1 MDGFTLATLLA
12 VLMMGHSAIADRMR
26 RTVTKGNDGSSNAV
40 AGAVQAIH
48 AVRSL
53 EEAEVGRSA
62 YKAQHAA
69 KAAQQAGGYSKE
81 AETKAQEAAY
91 VAKDAAQQSAD
102 ALAVVKAGQNVV
114 SQLIGKASEA
124 LKLAEAAARAAADA
138 AAETAY
144 NSKGIY

>member
-1 MDGFTLATLLA
+1 
-12 VLMMGHSAIADRMR
+12 MR

-69 KAAQQAGGYSKE
+69 KAAQQGE
-81 AETKAQEAAY
+81 PHC
-91 VAKDAAQQSAD
+91 
-102 ALAVVKAGQNVV
+102 
-114 SQLIGKASEA
+114 
-124 LKLAEAAARAAADA
+124 
-138 AAETAY
+138 
-144 NSKGIY
+144 